1 MIYGGPGFLAFAP
14 HALPLL
20 APLSRPQVVFLLSQS
35 SCVSLVEPTDEG
47 DGGRG
52 WAWSQSIRSWESL
65 ALYKTF
71 NTLWDP
77 HSRLRCFPR
86 RRESFVADV
95 KLKDG
100 THSLHPPPPFICLF
114 SIFLFSPVSLSVCFS
129 HHFSI
134 SWGYFPSVSHSPYK
148 TVPINKFASPK
159 QQLFS
164 SKERSSKRRIYLL
177 EKVHWIR
184 SRP

>member
-1 MIYGGPGFLAFAP
+1 MEDQAFLRLNNSAP
-14 HALPLL
+14 LPPPSC
-20 APLSRPQVVFLLSQS
+20 PLSRPQVVLFLSQS
-35 SCVSLVEPTDEG
+35 SCVSPVEPTDEG

-77 HSRLRCFPR
+77 HTRLRCFPR

-100 THSLHPPPPFICLF
+100 THSLHPPPTFHLSFFNLSLF
-114 SIFLFSPVSLSVCFS
+114 TCFS
-129 HHFSI
+129 LGLFLTSFLSFARI
-134 SWGYFPSVSHSPYK
+134 QYFPLCF
-148 TVPINKFASPK
+148 TLTLQK
-159 QQLFS
+159 QFL
-164 SKERSSKRRIYLL
+164 
-177 EKVHWIR
+177 
-184 SRP
+184 